1 MIILPA
7 IDLFGGKVVKL
18 DHKTH
23 TQVEKDY
30 GTPAEVAT
38 RWVEGGARELH
49 VIDLDG
55 AFGRR
60 RNWRALMD
68 IAHVAAYKGVKMIVG
83 GGFREDADVDFF
95 LSRGGDPEECR
106 FVEATYE
113 QFVKETG
120 SKLPYPAFWSALD
133 AIIIGTKAVTD
144 FDWLSRTVERYPNK
158 VIVAIDGIG
167 RQIVVKGWQEKTGL
181 DVVEFAAKCKDLPLR
196 GFLYTNVD
204 AEGKGKGVKWAPI
217 EDICI
222 HCSKPV
228 IFSGGIGSVDEVVM
242 FKSLGAMGVVLG
254 SALYGG
260 RIDLKSAQEA
270 VQ

>member
-1 MIILPA
+1 VIIFPA
-7 IDLFGGKVVKL
+7 IDLHGGRVVKL

-23 TQVEKDY
+23 TVVEKDY
-30 GTPAEVAT
+30 GSPTEVAK
-38 RWVEGGARELH
+38 RWVDAGARELH

-68 IAHVAAYKGVKMIVG
+68 IAHVAAYQDVKMVVG

-95 LSRGGDPEECR
+95 LSRGGDPEECK
-106 FVEATYE
+106 FVEATYAT
-113 QFVKETG
+113 FVTETG

-133 AIIIGTKAVTD
+133 AIIVGTKAIKD
-144 FDWLSRTVERYPNK
+144 FEWLKRNAERYPNK

-181 DVVEFAAKCKDLPLR
+181 DIVEFSQKCKELPLR

-204 AEGKGKGVKWAPI
+204 AEGKGQGVKWAPV
-217 EDICI
+217 EDII
-222 HCSKPV
+222 VHSPKPI
-228 IFSGGIGSVDEVVM
+228 IFSGGITSVEEVQM
-242 FKSLGAMGVVLG
+242 FNSLGAMGVVLG
-254 SALYGG
+254 SALYTGNV
-260 RIDLKSAQEA
+260 DLKAAQEA
-270 VQ
+270 VR